1 MSRTTKVHG
10 GSEGGSVGAGADAP
24 DLPFC
29 IVVAPSQGRFLPEM
43 TAGAVHAGQVLGY
56 VTGAHGR
63 RDPVIARM
71 GGHLRGA
78 LRLRAQPVRCGTGLF
93 WIG

>member
-1 MSRTTKVHG
+1 V
-10 GSEGGSVGAGADAP
+10 EVGAEAP
-24 DLPFC
+24 DLHFS
-29 IVVAPSQGRFLPEM
+29 IVVAPSQGRFLPEV

-63 RDPVIARM
+63 RDPVVARI

-78 LRLRAQPVRCGTGLF
+78 LRLSAQPVRCGTGLF